1 MKPVAAVLLLL
12 ITTSLSAATEVAPRA
27 ELAAFEQ
34 FIGARLAEDRVPGM
48 TVGLLNDGATWVRG
62 FGEADLENHL
72 PMKADSSFRIASL
85 TKTMTA
91 VAVLQLAESGKL
103 DLDAE
108 VQTYVSWFPRK
119 AWPVTIRQL
128 LLHQGGISHY
138 RNRATEQHI
147 KEHRTTREA
156 VAIFENF
163 DLIAEPGTKY
173 SYSSY
178 GYVLLGAVIEA
189 VSGQSYG
196 EYMRMHIFEPLGMSA
211 TRLDDPVA
219 LIPNR
224 VRGYQLVD
232 GHVAN
237 SEFIDVSSRF
247 AAGGLRSTVPD
258 LLRFADGLMRGRLL
272 SSAGTKLMLTPATT
286 RDGVRTGTGIGC
298 FVLPLIPG
306 VDTNGRFGVM
316 NDGGQQETR
325 TFLMMF
331 PARRMAFATAMNL
344 ELNTDD
350 AMVQRIAQIFF
361 HEPLDFAPV
370 SADGTNDIA
379 LRAMQLAFTLGL
391 AERERDPAAL
401 PVTPEAQAKALAYF
415 NDAVTTKS
423 THLETAPL
431 TILGRAMADQ
441 LHAGAEYSSRGA
453 IAFFNDF
460 VKLRPGHFPSSLEE
474 QLPQWSADWAAA
486 TPAEVRSLVITA
498 DADFDRM
505 RRTLEHYAAGKSVR
519 PNFAPRLSAVAEKLL
534 VTGNTKKRA
543 QAAAIAS
550 ALYPAEASSQFAL
563 GLVRLF
569 DDPAEARRL
578 LSRAEELD
586 GDARSYAGRINR
598 LAYSFANNNEL
609 EAGIRL
615 LIIGTGLHPDVA
627 NLFDSLGELYLRAG
641 NREKAI
647 AAYRKAL
654 EVDPKSKNAEVMLEK
669 LR

>member
-1 MKPVAAVLLLL
+1 MKP
-12 ITTSLSAATEVAPRA
+12 E
-27 ELAAFEQ
+27 
-34 FIGARLAEDRVPGM
+34 
-48 TVGLLNDGATWVRG
+48 
-62 FGEADLENHL
+62 
-72 PMKADSSFRIASL
+72 SSFRMASL

-108 VQTYVSWFPRK
+108 VQKYVSWFPRK

-138 RNRATEQHI
+138 RNRAAEQHI

-173 SYSSY
+173 SYSTY

-189 VSGQSYG
+189 VSGQTYG
-196 EYMRMHIFEPLGMSA
+196 DYMRMHVFEPLGMTA
-211 TRLDDPVA
+211 TRLDDPLE

-224 VRGYQLVD
+224 VRGYQ
-232 GHVAN
+232 VAGGRVVN
-237 SEFIDVSSRF
+237 SEFVDVSSRLS
-247 AAGGLRSTVPD
+247 AGGLRSTVPD
-258 LLRFADGLMRGRLL
+258 LLRLADGLMRGHLL
-272 SSAGTKLMLTPATT
+272 SPASTRLMFTPATT

-298 FVLPLIPG
+298 FVLPLIPD

-350 AMVQRIAQIFF
+350 AMIQRIAQIFF

-370 SADGTNDIA
+370 SADGTNDAA

-391 AERERDPAAL
+391 SERERDPAAP
-401 PVTPEAQAKALAYF
+401 PVTADALTKALAYF
-415 NDAVTTKS
+415 NDAVASKS
-423 THLETAPL
+423 RSLDPARL
-431 TILGRAMADQ
+431 MILGRAMADE
-441 LHAGAEYSSRGA
+441 LRAGTEYPSRGA

-460 VKLRPGHFPSSLEE
+460 VQTHRGRFAPALEQ
-474 QLPQWSADWAAA
+474 QLPRWSADWAAA
-486 TPAEVRSLVITA
+486 TPADVRSLVITA
-498 DADFDRM
+498 DGDFDRI
-505 RRTLEHYAAGKSVR
+505 RRTLERYASGKSVR
-519 PNFAPRLSAVAEKLL
+519 PNFGPRLATVAEKLL
-534 VTGNTKKRA
+534 VTGNTKKAA
-543 QAAAIAS
+543 QAAGLAS
-550 ALYPAEASSQFAL
+550 ALYPAQASSQFAL

-578 LSRAEELD
+578 VSRAEQLD
-586 GDARSYAGRINR
+586 GEAASYAGRINR
-598 LAYSFANNNEL
+598 IAYSLANSNQL
-609 EAGIRL
+609 EAAIRL
-615 LIIGTGLHPDVA
+615 LTIGIALQPGVA
-627 NLFDSLGELYLRAG
+627 NLFDSLGEMQLRAG
-641 NREKAI
+641 NRSEAI

-654 EVDPKSKNAEVMLEK
+654 DVDPKWKNAEVMLEK
-669 LR
+669 LK